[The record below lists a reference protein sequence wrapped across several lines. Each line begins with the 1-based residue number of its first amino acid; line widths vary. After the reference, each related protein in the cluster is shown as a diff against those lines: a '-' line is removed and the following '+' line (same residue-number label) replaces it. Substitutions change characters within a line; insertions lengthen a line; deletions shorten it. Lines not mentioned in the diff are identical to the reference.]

1 MDSNTKSLLKH
12 TILGLLG
19 GGAVSALYAAHTDAE
34 NKKEEQKYQEGVGKN
49 QIVVPLSHKH
59 FLKALGKG
67 KTETK
72 KETPKQETPKQDVS
86 ALNPMELAALKRAIL
101 RNKTAEAPTT
111 IKGQTTSTS
120 SLSKLRKNTSNV
132 QLKDSKGKFATA
144 ASLDKQAGSFFKDI
158 KGTMADGLGLTVGST
173 VGILTVKAVADRLAI
188 NRKKKQV
195 EKAKRMY
202 ANMINNEVNDDDE
215 PYYVKSSQDRGLLG
229 TTAGIAGLTGI
240 ATAGLSG
247 LLIYKIMENR
257 RKASEAAA
265 DKDSTKYPAGKTIKF
280 QFK

>member
-12 TILGLLG
+12 TLLGLLG

-49 QIVVPLSHKH
+49 QIVVPLSRKH

-67 KTETK
+67 KTET
-72 KETPKQETPKQDVS
+72 PKETPKQDVS
-86 ALNPMELAALKRAIL
+86 TLNPKELSELKRAIL

-144 ASLDKQAGSFFKDI
+144 ARLDKQANGFFKDI
-158 KGTMADGLGLTVGST
+158 KGTMADGLGLAVGT
-173 VGILTVKAVADRLAI
+173 TTGILAVKALSERIAI
-188 NRKKKQV
+188 NRKKKQI
-195 EKAKRMY
+195 EQAKRNY
-202 ANMINNEVNDDDE
+202 ANMINKEVNDEDE
-215 PYYVKSSQDRGLLG
+215 PYYHKAAEDRGILG
-229 TTAGIAGLTGI
+229 QAAGIAGLTGI

-280 QFK
+280 KFA

>member
-12 TILGLLG
+12 TLLGLLG

-49 QIVVPLSHKH
+49 QIVVPLSRKH
-59 FLKALGKG
+59 FMKALGKG
-67 KTETK
+67 KTETT
-72 KETPKQETPKQDVS
+72 KEAPKQDVS
-86 ALNPMELAALKRAIL
+86 TLNPMELAALKRAIL

-144 ASLDKQAGSFFKDI
+144 ASLDKQASGFW
-158 KGTMADGLGLTVGST
+158 KGTKGTIADGLGMAVGT
-173 VGILTVKAVADRLAI
+173 TTGILAVKAISERIAI

-195 EKAKRMY
+195 EQAKRTY
-202 ANMINNEVNDDDE
+202 ANMINKEVNDEDE
-215 PYYVKSSQDRGLLG
+215 PYYSKAAQDRSIPSQV
-229 TTAGIAGLTGI
+229 AGITALTGV

-280 QFK
+280 KFA